1 VTQTRRWRGFLPAAL
16 AAWIVAGCGPDP
28 EAQGVTLRVLNWATA
43 LELES
48 EQRIASAWA
57 AERPGVRV
65 LVESITTNYGEK
77 LATGIASG
85 SPPDV
90 FLMDAPDVPALVDR
104 GLVLDVA
111 PYLSRTGYDA
121 ELVFPEVLATFR
133 RGEQIFGLP
142 KGFTPLVVYY
152 NRGLFR
158 ELGVDFP
165 PDSGWTRE
173 EFLRTAR
180 ALVTR
185 GRGRTDQ
192 DVFAVNFPRQLYEWV
207 PFVWSGGGDI
217 LDPGGTHTAGYL
229 DGPATVETFSF
240 LTSLV
245 TEHEVAPPARF
256 LTQGDPM
263 ESARFYLGRQGML
276 VTGHWQLPRL
286 MSYAERGELEL
297 GIARIPHL
305 EGEAF
310 ETALY
315 ASAWAVP
322 ANTRHKRLAVELA
335 TWLAGA
341 EAQRIRAAERLEIPA
356 LANVASEVAA
366 ADTTGVEAAFLAQVP
381 HARPPWGAF
390 VRDFHEI
397 EEMSVEIMDRRLIR
411 GDPLATAAR
420 DVARAIDQVIRR

>member
-1 VTQTRRWRGFLPAAL
+1 MTRPRLGLFAAGL
-16 AAWIVAGCGPDP
+16 IGLTSAGCGAGA
-28 EAQGVTLRVLNWATA
+28 ETEGVTLRVLNWATA

-48 EQRIASAWA
+48 EQRIADAWA

-65 LVESITTNYGEK
+65 IVESITTNYGEK

-104 GLVLDVA
+104 GLVLDLA
-111 PYLSRTGYDA
+111 PYLSRTGYDTD
-121 ELVFPEVLATFR
+121 LVFPEVLATFR
-133 RGEQIFGLP
+133 RGGQIFGLP

-158 ELGVDFP
+158 ELGVDLP
-165 PDSGWTRE
+165 PEDGWTRE
-173 EFLRTAR
+173 AFLQTAR
-180 ALVTR
+180 TLVER
-185 GRGRTDQ
+185 GRARTDG

-217 LDPGGTHTAGYL
+217 LDPTGTRTAGYL
-229 DGPATVETFSF
+229 DGPATVETFRF

-245 TEHEVAPPARF
+245 TEHGVAPPAHF
-256 LTQGDPM
+256 LSQGDPM
-263 ESARFYLGRQGML
+263 QVARFYLGRQGML

-286 MSYAERGELEL
+286 MAYAERGDLEV
-297 GIARIPHL
+297 GIARIPHA
-305 EGEAF
+305 EGQPF

-341 EAQRIRAAERLEIPA
+341 GAQRIRAAERLEIPA
-356 LANVASEVAA
+356 LVHVAQEVAD

-381 HARPPWGAF
+381 FARPPWGAF

-397 EEMSVEIMDRRLIR
+397 ERMSLEIMDRRLIR
-411 GDPLATAAR
+411 EDSLAAAAGE
-420 DVARAIDQVIRR
+420 VARAIDEVIRR

>member
-1 VTQTRRWRGFLPAAL
+1 MIRLGRALLAAAL
-16 AAWIVAGCGPDP
+16 VGWVSAGCGSDA
-28 EAQGVTLRVLNWATA
+28 EGGGVTLRVLNWATA

-48 EQRIASAWA
+48 EQRIAEAWA

-77 LATGIASG
+77 LATAIASG

-104 GLVLDVA
+104 GLVLDVG
-111 PYLSRTGYDA
+111 PYLSRTGYETDR
-121 ELVFPEVLATFR
+121 VFPEVLATFR
-133 RGEQIFGLP
+133 RGDQIFGLP
-142 KGFTPLVVYY
+142 KGFTPLAVYY

-158 ELGVDFP
+158 DLGVDFP

-173 EFLRTAR
+173 EFLSTSRL
-180 ALVTR
+180 LVER
-185 GRGRTDQ
+185 GRARTDD

-217 LDPGGTHTAGYL
+217 LDPSGTRTAGYL
-229 DGPATVETFSF
+229 DGPATVETFAF

-245 TEHEVAPPARF
+245 TEHRVAPPAHF

-263 ESARFYLGRQGML
+263 ETARFYLGRQGML

-286 MSYAERGELEL
+286 MAYAERGDLEL
-297 GIARIPHL
+297 GIARIPHR
-305 EGEAF
+305 EGEVF
-310 ETALY
+310 QTALY

-335 TWLAGA
+335 TWLAGP
-341 EAQRIRAAERLEIPA
+341 EAQRIRAGERLEIPA
-356 LANVASEVAA
+356 LAYVAEEVAT
-366 ADTTGVEAAFLAQVP
+366 ADTSGVEAAFLEQVP

-397 EEMSVEIMDRRLIR
+397 EEMSLEIMDRVLIR
-411 GDPLATAAR
+411 GDSVGTAAR
-420 DVARAIDQVIRR
+420 EVARAIDEVIQR